1 MKHSKVSNDFQ
12 NDKTSIFGKKFN
24 SIILSFPSTG
34 HYFIGIKNSNI
45 DPLNIKSNIVLF
57 RENLEL
63 MLVKKIQKVDIK
75 VHRQFSYP
83 HSDTLL
89 TLLKDG
95 NVISSE
101 LEQCIKKLDNEWK
114 VCVEYKKTKP
124 RPIIGL
130 PIAERFNET

>member
-12 NDKTSIFGKKFN
+12 NDKTSIFGKKFIYPFHLQA
-24 SIILSFPSTG
+24 IILF
-34 HYFIGIKNSNI
+34 SNT
-45 DPLNIKSNIVLF
+45 VLF

>member
-1 MKHSKVSNDFQ
+1 
-12 NDKTSIFGKKFN
+12 
-24 SIILSFPSTG
+24 
-34 HYFIGIKNSNI
+34 
-45 DPLNIKSNIVLF
+45 
-57 RENLEL
+57 

-130 PIAERFNET
+130 PIAERFNETWKEWILDVLKYWIALFGHPKRFLVHNWEELYQVMSV